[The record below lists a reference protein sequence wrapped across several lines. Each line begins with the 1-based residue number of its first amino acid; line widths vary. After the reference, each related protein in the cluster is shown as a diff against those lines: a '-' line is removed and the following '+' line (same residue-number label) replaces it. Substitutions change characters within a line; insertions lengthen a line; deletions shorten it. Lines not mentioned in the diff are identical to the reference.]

1 MEIHVLVWDNRVL
14 GLNRL
19 MGFQAYTLFIFGS
32 PLAMIDDIVDQ
43 HYLKFLFLLKK
54 TRKKTTKNNQKQQQT
69 NKQTNKNM
77 HRLASINTR
86 YKKNLSSR
94 RFYRRACIP
103 QSLVFCVVFVD
114 CSLSFCSLPFAIV
127 L

>member
-43 HYLKFLFLLKK
+43 HYLNFLFLIKK
-54 TRKKTTKNNQKQQQT
+54 TRKKPNQKQQQT
-69 NKQTNKNM
+69 TNKQK
-77 HRLASINTR
+77 HAQISIH
-86 YKKNLSSR
+86 
-94 RFYRRACIP
+94 
-103 QSLVFCVVFVD
+103 
-114 CSLSFCSLPFAIV
+114 
-127 L
+127 

>member
-43 HYLKFLFLLKK
+43 HYLNFLFLIKKNKKK
-54 TRKKTTKNNQKQQQT
+54 TQKKQPKTTTNQQT
-69 NKQTNKNM
+69 NKQK
-77 HRLASINTR
+77 HAQISIH
-86 YKKNLSSR
+86 
-94 RFYRRACIP
+94 
-103 QSLVFCVVFVD
+103 
-114 CSLSFCSLPFAIV
+114 
-127 L
+127 

>member
-43 HYLKFLFLLKK
+43 HYLNFLFLIKK
-54 TRKKTTKNNQKQQQT
+54 NKKKKQKNNQKEQQTT
-69 NKQTNKNM
+69 NKQK
-77 HRLASINTR
+77 HAQISIH
-86 YKKNLSSR
+86 
-94 RFYRRACIP
+94 
-103 QSLVFCVVFVD
+103 
-114 CSLSFCSLPFAIV
+114 
-127 L
+127 

>member
-43 HYLKFLFLLKK
+43 HYLNFLFLIKK
-54 TRKKTTKNNQKQQQT
+54 NKKKKQKNNQKQQQT
-69 NKQTNKNM
+69 TNKQK
-77 HRLASINTR
+77 HAQISIH
-86 YKKNLSSR
+86 
-94 RFYRRACIP
+94 
-103 QSLVFCVVFVD
+103 
-114 CSLSFCSLPFAIV
+114 
-127 L
+127 